1 MLFQII
7 KGEYISEAPS
17 FLYVLPDDRDDSN
30 LRCSATKEGPGSR
43 LAGAR
48 MNGADGGRAC
58 AQARMRAGGRMD
70 LMPFTRHSI
79 RR

>member
-30 LRCSATKEGPGSR
+30 LHCTASEGSGSR
-43 LAGAR
+43 RRARINGAGA
-48 MNGADGGRAC
+48 AWTCPCPA
-58 AQARMRAGGRMD
+58 MRAEGRID
-70 LMPFTRHSI
+70 LMLLTPVA
-79 RR
+79 